1 MESLPQACLD
11 ATLVATARVL
21 TADHLSGKYFHTVM
35 LKVFLGLTIPT
46 TKRER

>member
-21 TADHLSGKYFHTVM
+21 TADHLSGKYFHTLSYV
-35 LKVFLGLTIPT
+35 KGVSWPNNSHH
-46 TKRER
+46 